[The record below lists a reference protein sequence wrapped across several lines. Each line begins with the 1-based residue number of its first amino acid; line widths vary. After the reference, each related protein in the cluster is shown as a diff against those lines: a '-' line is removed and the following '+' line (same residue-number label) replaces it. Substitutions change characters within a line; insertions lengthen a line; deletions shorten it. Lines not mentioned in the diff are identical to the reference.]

1 MEEIKLNKE
10 NKISHGVYIVS
21 DIPHLSIWAF
31 LLLNNINSK
40 GSTMNE
46 DEGSILEIYKQGLIY
61 NSTKGKIKIFPVGTL
76 KKFYK

>member
-1 MEEIKLNKE
+1 MVEIKLNKD

-40 GSTMNE
+40 GVTMNE
-46 DEGSILEIYKQGLIY
+46 DEGSILEIYNQGLIH
-61 NSTKGKIKIFPVGTL
+61 NSTTGKIKIFPINVL
-76 KKFYK
+76 KDFYK